1 VEFHAQ
7 ALSRQYGLSPHSAM
21 VGRTMNR
28 TTHGFLLIFTVFTIL
43 SCAHQANT
51 TADQVA
57 ANTEIEALEY
67 QPGTWVSGPKMGN
80 RYEGEYHLRGNLSGR
95 NITYYQLVFLKS
107 REIIKGPA
115 FYKKSFDREGNELP
129 MVVIKRQAW
138 PYETFTEVIGVRL
151 TRENLTQG
159 SEQGLKVSIVGRGD
173 RPVVIVPPFY
183 VTGFLNKVDEITKEP
198 RRPRRKA

>member
-1 VEFHAQ
+1 
-7 ALSRQYGLSPHSAM
+7 
-21 VGRTMNR
+21 MNR
-28 TTHGFLLIFTVFTIL
+28 TIHGLLLTLSVITVL

-51 TADQVA
+51 TADEVA
-57 ANTEIEALEY
+57 DNTEIEALEY

-115 FYKKSFDREGNELP
+115 FYKKSLDRDGNELP

-151 TRENLTQG
+151 TRDNLTQG
-159 SEQGLKVSIVGRGD
+159 SEEGLKVSIVGRGD

-183 VTGFLNKVDEITKEP
+183 VTGFLKKVDEITKEP
-198 RRPRRKA
+198 RRPRRRT

>member
-1 VEFHAQ
+1 
-7 ALSRQYGLSPHSAM
+7 
-21 VGRTMNR
+21 MNR
-28 TTHGFLLIFTVFTIL
+28 TLHVSILLFSAFLLI
-43 SCAHQANT
+43 SCAHKANT
-51 TADQVA
+51 NADQVA

-115 FYKKSFDREGNELP
+115 FYKKSYGRDGEELP

-151 TRENLTQG
+151 TREELSQA
-159 SEQGLKVSIVGRGD
+159 SEEGLKVNIVGRGD
-173 RPVVIVPPFY
+173 EPVVIVPPFY
-183 VTGFLNKVDEITKEP
+183 VAGFLMKVDEITKEP
-198 RRPRRKA
+198 RRPRGRTS